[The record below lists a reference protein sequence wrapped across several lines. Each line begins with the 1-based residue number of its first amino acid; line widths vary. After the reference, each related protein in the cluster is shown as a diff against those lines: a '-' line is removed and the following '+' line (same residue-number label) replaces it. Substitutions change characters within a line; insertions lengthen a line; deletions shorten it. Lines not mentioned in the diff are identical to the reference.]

1 MMVQVDLTLR
11 LFEDLKNIAY
21 KGNDFDEACKEIG
34 VMMRLVV
41 TRKAMIEAYNEWVL
55 IGKIL
60 PIELISLQE
69 KNDLKEMAG
78 KYANKKTGMDY
89 CKVLHLFI
97 CFMNEEKQD

>member
-1 MMVQVDLTLR
+1 MIVTTDLTLR
-11 LFEDLKNIAY
+11 LFEDLKKIAY
-21 KGNDFDEACKEIG
+21 KSRDFDSACKEIG

-55 IGKIL
+55 LGKIL
-60 PIELISLQE
+60 PIEILHLQE

-78 KYANKKTGMDY
+78 KYANKNTGMDY

-97 CFMNEEKQD
+97 CWMNEEKQD